1 MLFLLFNLGEDICAI
16 DADSV
21 VEVLPLVDIK
31 TTRHAPRG
39 VVGTFNYR
47 GAFVPVIDLSE
58 LAIGRPAPA
67 RLSTRIILVRYVEAG
82 QMHLLGLIA
91 ENTTETLRCD
101 PGAFVPPG
109 ITTERA
115 PYLGPIARTV
125 RGTVQRI
132 EVDKLMPDFMLRQSA

>member
-1 MLFLLFNLGEDICAI
+1 MLFLLFNLGDDICAI

-47 GAFVPVIDLSE
+47 GAFVPAIDLSE
-58 LAIGRPAPA
+58 LAIGRPAQA
-67 RLSTRIILVRYVEAG
+67 RLGTRIILARYAAGG

-91 ENTTETLRCD
+91 ENTTETMRCD
-101 PGAFVPPG
+101 PSEFVPPG
-109 ITTERA
+109 IVTERA
-115 PYLGPIARTV
+115 PYLGLIARTA

-132 EVDKLMPDFMLRQSA
+132 ELDKLVPDFMFRQSA